1 MNNSSYPAETSSP
14 PPAPPSRGL
23 PLPLHQPFWT
33 YALLVAIGLMFLLE
47 TTLPMFID
55 QLLPYLPADYGNL
68 QPDKFNGGSTNNYVL
83 ILLGAN
89 FRPFIL
95 EGQVWRFFTSMFL
108 HIGVTHLFFNAY
120 ALFIFG
126 VEMERVFGKAR
137 FLTIYILSGL
147 LASFASFALG
157 SATLSAGA
165 SGAIFGIVGMEAAYF
180 FKHKGILGKAGKS
193 RLINVGV
200 IVAINLMFGFS
211 QQGIDNMA
219 HIGGLISGA
228 LLAYVMLP
236 NYKITETSFGQ
247 PRVIDRSSFQT
258 WIWAPV
264 AAVAVL
270 FVGSYVTIWLR

>member
-1 MNNSSYPAETSSP
+1 TSSP

-47 TTLPMFID
+47 TVLPRFANDIVPYFPSTYVTLSLGDSNRYI
-55 QLLPYLPADYGNL
+55 
-68 QPDKFNGGSTNNYVL
+68 L

-89 FRPFIL
+89 SKPLIL
-95 EGQVWRFFTSMFL
+95 AGQVWRFFMSMFL
-108 HIGVTHLFFNAY
+108 HIGLTHLFFNAY

-147 LASFASFALG
+147 LASFASFLNLPSDYAI
-157 SATLSAGA
+157 SAGA

-180 FKHKGILGKAGKS
+180 F
-193 RLINVGV
+193 
-200 IVAINLMFGFS
+200 
-211 QQGIDNMA
+211 
-219 HIGGLISGA
+219 IGGLISGA

>member
-1 MNNSSYPAETSSP
+1 MNNSPYPAETP
-14 PPAPPSRGL
+14 PPAPIQQRF
-23 PLPLHQPFWT
+23 PLPLHKPFWT
-33 YALLVAIGLMFLLE
+33 YALLAAIGLMFLLE

-55 QLLPYLPADYGNL
+55 QVLPYLPADYAGL
-68 QPDKFNGGSTNNYVL
+68 QPVNFSGGSTNNYVL

-89 FRPFIL
+89 YRPFIL
-95 EGQVWRFFTSMFL
+95 DGQVWRFFTSMFL

-157 SATLSAGA
+157 SAVLSAGA
-165 SGAIFGIVGMEAAYF
+165 SGAIFGGGGMEAAYF
-180 FKHKGILGKAGKS
+180 FKHKSILGKAGKN

-219 HIGGLISGA
+219 HIGGLVSGA

-236 NYKITETSFGQ
+236 SYKITQTAFDQ
-247 PRVIDRSSFQT
+247 PRVIDQSSFQT

-264 AAVAVL
+264 VAVAVL
-270 FVGSYVTIWLR
+270 LAGSYATIWLS

>member
-1 MNNSSYPAETSSP
+1 MNNSSYPPKTP
-14 PPAPPSRGL
+14 PPAPIRQRF
-23 PLPLHQPFWT
+23 PLPLHKPFWT
-33 YALLVAIGLMFLLE
+33 YALLAAIGLMFLLE

-55 QLLPYLPADYGNL
+55 QVLPYLPADYAGL
-68 QPDKFNGGSTNNYVL
+68 QPANFSGGSTNNYVL

-95 EGQVWRFFTSMFL
+95 NGQAWRFFTSMFL

-147 LASFASFALG
+147 LASFASFALS
-157 SATLSAGA
+157 SALLSAGA

-180 FKHKGILGKAGKS
+180 FKHKDILGKAGKN

-219 HIGGLISGA
+219 HIGGLVSGT

-236 NYKITETSFGQ
+236 DYKITQTAFGQ
-247 PRVIDRSSFQT
+247 PRVIDQSSFQT

-264 AAVAVL
+264 VAVVVL
-270 FVGSYVTIWLR
+270 LVGSYATIWLR

>member
-1 MNNSSYPAETSSP
+1 MNQSSYPAETP
-14 PPAPPSRGL
+14 PPAAPVQRRF
-23 PLPLHQPFWT
+23 PLPLHTPFWT
-33 YALLVAIGLMFLLE
+33 YALLAAIGLMFLLE

-55 QLLPYLPADYGNL
+55 QILPYLPADYAGL
-68 QPDKFNGGSTNNYVL
+68 QPANFSGGSTNNYVL

-89 FRPFIL
+89 FRPLIL
-95 EGQVWRFFTSMFL
+95 QGQVWRFFTSMFL
-108 HIGVTHLFFNAY
+108 HIGLTHLFFNAY

-157 SATLSAGA
+157 SAVLSAGA
-165 SGAIFGIVGMEAAYF
+165 SGAIFGVVGMEAAYF
-180 FKHKGILGKAGKS
+180 FKHKDILGKAGKN

-211 QQGIDNMA
+211 QPGIDNMA

-236 NYKITETSFGQ
+236 NYKITQTAFNQ
-247 PRVIDRSSFQT
+247 PRVIDQSSVQT

-264 AAVAVL
+264 VAAAVL
-270 FVGSYVTIWLR
+270 LVGSYVTIWLS